1 MLLELNELE
10 GWRPSDD
17 EAPENAPTVRRRK
30 AITIIKIII
39 IIIKQE
45 TGKGKTILERVVQF
59 GLLLGLSGA
68 SSAMADDVLDYG
80 KYLSGECTTCHRLDG
95 VDNGIPNIIGMD
107 KETFMVVMKAYQT
120 GDLTNQA
127 MVSVAKSLEDDQ
139 LKALAAY
146 FSSLK
151 SKEKQ

>member
-1 MLLELNELE
+1 ML
-10 GWRPSDD
+10 
-17 EAPENAPTVRRRK
+17 K
-30 AITIIKIII
+30 
-39 IIIKQE
+39 
-45 TGKGKTILERVVQF
+45 RVLQF
-59 GLLLGLSGA
+59 GIATAMAGSGA
-68 SSAMADDVLDYG
+68 VKADEVLDYG
-80 KYLSGECTTCHRLDG
+80 QYLSGECTTCHRLDG
-95 VDNGIPNIIGMD
+95 VDSGIPNIVGMD

-151 SKEKQ
+151 PKKAEKATKAEKNEK